1 MLRDMHRFHC
11 FVVRKVSTYI
21 QCFISLQQNRKGG
34 KDMDFV
40 IDRFGTED
48 ACNLVCHLLREGLN
62 MFSMKSIRVRKET
75 DIREVDTVFRLLE
88 RKI

>member
-1 MLRDMHRFHC
+1 
-11 FVVRKVSTYI
+11 
-21 QCFISLQQNRKGG
+21 
-34 KDMDFV
+34 MDFV